1 MLHGHTDEAILA
13 YFPPTRRA
21 ALTPL
26 SSSFTLTRGQRRLTR
41 ISHRVAGWIMKE
53 CLSSVRYWS
62 FFQGMR
68 VQTALGVLWL
78 VFFPSARTCSN
89 VVPATLFGREH
100 ALKGKILR
108 HCHAPR

>member
-41 ISHRVAGWIMKE
+41 ISHRVA
-53 CLSSVRYWS
+53 V
-62 FFQGMR
+62 
-68 VQTALGVLWL
+68 
-78 VFFPSARTCSN
+78 
-89 VVPATLFGREH
+89 H
-100 ALKGKILR
+100 IL
-108 HCHAPR
+108 